1 MKDGYVHIVLHDSE
15 VLEILEALKQ
25 AQKSSLDK
33 LREDFDSIRAVDK
46 EYHQMMPAVFARI
59 MRKFDTAYDDST
71 SSS

>member
-1 MKDGYVHIVLHDSE
+1 MKNDYVHIVLHTSE
-15 VLEILEALKQ
+15 VLEILGALEQ
-25 AQKSSLDK
+25 AQKLSLDK
-33 LREDFDSIRAVDK
+33 LREDFDSIRGIDE